1 MVTFYSMQSPVIV
14 DSGTEER
21 SLRSEQ
27 YAAVASMLNLNA
39 TQADNALETSLASTS
54 SNSNENGGMLWK
66 ALIFDKF
73 GQDIISSIMRVNDL
87 RENGVTV
94 HMLLSQD
101 RSSLP
106 DVPAVYFVEPT
117 SENVKKICEDMS
129 RGLYESYYIN
139 FCSTIPRP
147 ILEELASTTAANETS
162 DQVTQVY
169 DQYLNFICTN
179 PDVFSLNQSQVFV
192 TLNNPGAPESLI
204 DETIDKAVN
213 SLFSVI
219 VTMGVIPII
228 RCPRGN
234 AAEMI
239 ATKLDS
245 KLRDHVM
252 NSRANLFSNSSSN
265 LQRPVLILL
274 DRNMD
279 LTPMLSH
286 SWTYQ
291 SLIHDVL
298 EMKLNRITIE
308 ADEKINQTRK
318 SYDIENKDYFWS
330 RNASNPFPQVAED
343 IDVELNKYKSDAAEI
358 TRMSGVNSLEDV
370 NQLDLSNN
378 TKTLKSAITALPELT
393 ARKATLDLHMNVAT
407 ALLNKIKD
415 RQLDTFFQIEENI
428 TRQNKNL
435 LLEVIRDQEKKNPED
450 KMRLFLIY
458 YLSTADEVPKED
470 MDAYEKALREA
481 GCDMTPLEYIKRV
494 RQLMRMT
501 SMISSPSIGQ
511 SSGFSQNDL
520 FRGFSSIGN
529 KLTDRLKEGGLG
541 GSFDNLLSGVKNL
554 LPARKELVI
563 SKIVGDI
570 MNPPQNEPSK
580 ADDYLYFD
588 PKLSRNSRAPRQH
601 KASFQE
607 AIVFVVGG
615 GNYVE
620 YQNLQQI
627 ATQNNQ
633 KKKITYGSTAIL
645 SPHEFLDQL
654 ATLGRESNA

>member
-1 MVTFYSMQSPVIV
+1 MQH
-14 DSGTEER
+14 DSSLTTTTLADNAD
-21 SLRSEQ
+21 SLRAKQ
-27 YAAVASMLNLNA
+27 YAAIASMLNLNA
-39 TQADNALETSLASTS
+39 STS
-54 SNSNENGGMLWK
+54 EGTIDVNTNNSGASGGILWK
-66 ALIFDKF
+66 VLIFDKF

-106 DVPAVYFVEPT
+106 DVPAVYFIEPT
-117 SENVKKICEDMS
+117 SENVKKCCEDLQ
-129 RGLYESYYIN
+129 RGLYDSYYIN
-139 FCSTIPRP
+139 FSSTVPRP
-147 ILEELASTTAANETS
+147 IMEELASTTILNDTS
-162 DQVTQVY
+162 DLVNQVY
-169 DQYLNFICTN
+169 DQYLNFVCTN
-179 PDVFSLNQSQVFV
+179 SDVFSLNQSEVFV
-192 TLNNPGAPESLI
+192 NLNNPSAAETLI
-204 DETIDKAVN
+204 DETVDRTVN
-213 SLFSVI
+213 GLFSVI

-239 ATKLDS
+239 ANKLDS
-245 KLRDHVM
+245 KLRDHLM
-252 NSRANLFSNSSSN
+252 NSRTNLFSDNSSSN

-298 EMKLNRITIE
+298 EMRLNRITVDT
-308 ADEKINQTRK
+308 DEQMNQTRK
-318 SYDIENKDYFWS
+318 SYDIENKDFFWNK
-330 RNASNPFPQVAED
+330 NASSPFPQVAED
-343 IDVELNKYKSDAAEI
+343 IDVELNKYKNDAAEI
-358 TRMSGVNSLEDV
+358 TRISGVSSLEDV
-370 NQLDLSNN
+370 GQLDLSSN

-393 ARKATLDLHMNVAT
+393 ARKATLDMHMNVAT

-435 LLEVIRDQEKKNPED
+435 LLEVIRDEEKKDPED

-458 YLSTADEVPKED
+458 YLSITEEISQED
-470 MDAYEKALREA
+470 MGSYEKALEAA
-481 GCDMTPLEYIKRV
+481 GCDLAPLTYIKRV

-501 SMISSPSIGQ
+501 SMISSPQPGQ
-511 SSGFSQNDL
+511 GSGFSQNDL
-520 FRGFSSIGN
+520 FRGFSTIGN

-541 GSFDNLLSGVKNL
+541 GGFENILSGVKNL
-554 LPARKELVI
+554 LPVRKELVI

-570 MNPPQNEPSK
+570 MSPPPQNEPSK

-588 PKLSRNSRAPRQH
+588 PKMNRNSRSPRQH
-601 KASFQE
+601 KSSFQE

-620 YQNLQQI
+620 YQNLQEI

-633 KKKITYGSTAIL
+633 KKKITYGSTDIL
-645 SPHEFLDQL
+645 SPHEFLGQL
-654 ATLGRESNA
+654 TKLGRD

>member
-1 MVTFYSMQSPVIV
+1 
-14 DSGTEER
+14 
-21 SLRSEQ
+21 
-27 YAAVASMLNLNA
+27 MLNLNA
-39 TQADNALETSLASTS
+39 STSEGTIDVNTS
-54 SNSNENGGMLWK
+54 SNSGAPNGILWK
-66 ALIFDKF
+66 VLIFDKF

-106 DVPAVYFVEPT
+106 DVPAVYFIEPT
-117 SENVKKICEDMS
+117 SENVKKCCEDLQ
-129 RGLYESYYIN
+129 RGLYDSYYIN
-139 FCSTIPRP
+139 FSSTIPRP
-147 ILEELASTTAANETS
+147 IMEELASTTIMNDTS
-162 DQVTQVY
+162 DLINQVY
-169 DQYLNFICTN
+169 DQYLNFVCTN
-179 PDVFSLNQSQVFV
+179 SDVFSLNQSEVFV
-192 TLNNPGAPESLI
+192 NLNNPSAAETLI
-204 DETIDKAVN
+204 DETVDRTVN
-213 SLFSVI
+213 GLFSVI

-239 ATKLDS
+239 ANKLDS
-245 KLRDHVM
+245 KLRDHLM
-252 NSRANLFSNSSSN
+252 NSRTNLFSDNSSSN

-298 EMKLNRITIE
+298 EMRLNRITVDS
-308 ADEKINQTRK
+308 DEQMNQTRK
-318 SYDIENKDYFWS
+318 SYDIENKDFFWNK
-330 RNASNPFPQVAED
+330 NASSPFPQVAED
-343 IDVELNKYKSDAAEI
+343 IDVELNKYKNDAAEI
-358 TRMSGVNSLEDV
+358 TRISGVSSLEDV
-370 NQLDLSNN
+370 EQLDLSSN

-393 ARKATLDLHMNVAT
+393 ARKATLDMHMNVAT

-435 LLEVIRDQEKKNPED
+435 LLEVIRDEEKKDPED

-458 YLSTADEVPKED
+458 YLSITEEISQED
-470 MDAYEKALREA
+470 MGSYEKALEAA
-481 GCDMTPLEYIKRV
+481 GCDLAPLIYIKRV

-501 SMISSPSIGQ
+501 SMISSPQPGQ
-511 SSGFSQNDL
+511 GSGFSQNDL
-520 FRGFSSIGN
+520 FRGFSTIGN

-541 GSFDNLLSGVKNL
+541 GGFENILSGVKNL
-554 LPARKELVI
+554 LPVRKELVI

-570 MNPPQNEPSK
+570 MSPPPQNEPSK

-588 PKLSRNSRAPRQH
+588 PKMNRNSRSPRQH
-601 KASFQE
+601 KSSFQE

-620 YQNLQQI
+620 YQNLQEI
-627 ATQNNQ
+627 ATVSIITMKRER
-633 KKKITYGSTAIL
+633 KKDNY
-645 SPHEFLDQL
+645 
-654 ATLGRESNA
+654 

>member
-1 MVTFYSMQSPVIV
+1 
-14 DSGTEER
+14 
-21 SLRSEQ
+21 
-27 YAAVASMLNLNA
+27 MLNLNA
-39 TQADNALETSLASTS
+39 
-54 SNSNENGGMLWK
+54 SNSEGTLDVNNNGSNNLPGGILWK
-66 ALIFDKF
+66 VLIFDKF

-117 SENVKKICEDMS
+117 SENVKKMCEDLQ
-129 RGLYESYYIN
+129 RGLYDSYYIN
-139 FCSTIPRP
+139 FCSTVPRP
-147 ILEELASTTAANETS
+147 IMEELASTTIVNETS
-162 DQVTQVY
+162 DLINQVY
-169 DQYLNFICTN
+169 DQYLNFVCTN
-179 PDVFSLNQSQVFV
+179 SDVFSLNQSEVFV
-192 TLNNPGAPESLI
+192 NLNNPSAAETLI
-204 DETIDKAVN
+204 DETVDRTVN
-213 SLFSVI
+213 GLFSVI

-239 ATKLDS
+239 ANKLDS
-245 KLRDHVM
+245 KLRDHLM
-252 NSRANLFSNSSSN
+252 NSRTNLFSDSTSN

-298 EMKLNRITIE
+298 EMKLNRITVE
-308 ADEKINQTRK
+308 ADEQINPTRK
-318 SYDIENKDYFWS
+318 SYDIENKDFFWNK
-330 RNASNPFPQVAED
+330 NASSPFPQVAED
-343 IDVELNKYKSDAAEI
+343 IDVELNKYKTDAAEI
-358 TRMSGVNSLEDV
+358 TRISGVNSLEDV
-370 NQLDLSNN
+370 GQLDLSSN

-393 ARKATLDLHMNVAT
+393 ARKATLDMHMNVAT

-435 LLEVIRDQEKKNPED
+435 LLEVIRDNEKKDPED

-458 YLSTADEVPKED
+458 YLSITEEISQED
-470 MDAYEKALREA
+470 MASYEKALEAA
-481 GCDMTPLEYIKRV
+481 GCDLAPLSYIKRV

-501 SMISSPSIGQ
+501 SMISSPQPGQ
-511 SSGFSQNDL
+511 GSGFSQNDL

-541 GSFDNLLSGVKNL
+541 GGFENILSGVKNL
-554 LPARKELVI
+554 LPVRKELVI

-570 MNPPQNEPSK
+570 MTPPQNEPSK

-588 PKLSRNSRAPRQH
+588 PKISRHSRSPRQH
-601 KASFQE
+601 KTAFQE

-620 YQNLQQI
+620 YQNLQEI

-633 KKKITYGSTAIL
+633 KKKITYGSTDIL
-645 SPHEFLDQL
+645 SPHEFLGQL
-654 ATLGRESNA
+654 AKLGRE

>member
-1 MVTFYSMQSPVIV
+1 
-14 DSGTEER
+14 
-21 SLRSEQ
+21 
-27 YAAVASMLNLNA
+27 
-39 TQADNALETSLASTS
+39 
-54 SNSNENGGMLWK
+54 MLWK

-147 ILEELASTTAANETS
+147 VLEELASTTAANETS

-308 ADEKINQTRK
+308 INQTRK

-470 MDAYEKALREA
+470 MDAYEKALGEA

-501 SMISSPSIGQ
+501 SMISSPSVGQ

-620 YQNLQQI
+620 FQNLQEI
-627 ATQNNQ
+627 ATVSM
-633 KKKITYGSTAIL
+633 KG
-645 SPHEFLDQL
+645 P
-654 ATLGRESNA
+654 

>member
-1 MVTFYSMQSPVIV
+1 
-14 DSGTEER
+14 
-21 SLRSEQ
+21 
-27 YAAVASMLNLNA
+27 MLNLNA
-39 TQADNALETSLASTS
+39 AISEGSVEPATDQS
-54 SNSNENGGMLWK
+54 GGILWK
-66 ALIFDKF
+66 VLIFDKF

-101 RSSLP
+101 RSALP

-117 SENVKKICEDMS
+117 ADNVKKMCEDFQ
-129 RGLYESYYIN
+129 RGLYDSYYVN

-147 ILEELASTTAANETS
+147 IMEQLATTTIANETS
-162 DQVTQVY
+162 DLVNQVY
-169 DQYLNFICTN
+169 DQYLNFVCTN
-179 PDVFSLNQSQVFV
+179 ADVFSLSQEEVFV
-192 TLNNPGAPESLI
+192 NLNNPSAAETLI
-204 DETIDKAVN
+204 DETVDRTVN
-213 SLFSVI
+213 ALFSVV

-239 ATKLDS
+239 ANKLDS

-252 NSRANLFSNSSSN
+252 NSRTNLFSESSSN

-298 EMKLNRITIE
+298 EMKLNRITVD
-308 ADEKINQTRK
+308 ADERINQTRK
-318 SYDIENKDYFWS
+318 SYDIENKDFFWNK
-330 RNASNPFPQVAED
+330 NASSPFPQVAED
-343 IDVELNKYKSDAAEI
+343 IDIELNKYKKDAAEI
-358 TRMSGVNSLEDV
+358 TRMSGVSSLEDV
-370 NQLDLSNN
+370 GQLDLSSN

-393 ARKATLDLHMNVAT
+393 ARKATLDMHMNVAT

-428 TRQNKNL
+428 TRQNKGL
-435 LLEVIRDQEKKNPED
+435 LLEVLRDEEKKDPED

-458 YLSTADEVPKED
+458 YLSTSEEVPQED
-470 MDAYEKALREA
+470 MDAYEKALEAA
-481 GCDMTPLEYIKRV
+481 GCDLSPLKYIKRV

-501 SMISSPSIGQ
+501 SMISSPTVGQ
-511 SSGFSQNDL
+511 GSGFSQNDL

-529 KLTDRLKEGGLG
+529 RLTDRLKEGGLG
-541 GSFDNLLSGVKNL
+541 GGFENILSGVKNL
-554 LPARKELVI
+554 LPVRKELVI

-570 MNPPQNEPSK
+570 MSPPQNEPSK

-588 PKLSRNSRAPRQH
+588 PKMSRNSRSARQH
-601 KASFQE
+601 KAAFQE

-620 YQNLQQI
+620 YQNLQEI
-627 ATQNNQ
+627 ATVRIEAHN
-633 KKKITYGSTAIL
+633 
-645 SPHEFLDQL
+645 D
-654 ATLGRESNA
+654 

>member
-1 MVTFYSMQSPVIV
+1 
-14 DSGTEER
+14 
-21 SLRSEQ
+21 
-27 YAAVASMLNLNA
+27 MLNLNSNN
-39 TQADNALETSLASTS
+39 ADGHGASS
-54 SNSNENGGMLWK
+54 SESNPGGVLWK
-66 ALIFDKF
+66 VLIFDKF

-94 HMLLSQD
+94 HMLLSQE

-117 SENVKKICEDMS
+117 SENVKRICDDMS
-129 RGLYESYYIN
+129 RGLYDSYYIN
-139 FCSTIPRP
+139 FSSTIPRSVM
-147 ILEELASTTAANETS
+147 EEFALNTITNETS
-162 DQVTQVY
+162 DLVTQVY
-169 DQYLNFICTN
+169 DQYLNFVCTN
-179 PDVFSLNQSQVFV
+179 ADVFSLNQPQVFV
-192 TLNNPGAPESLI
+192 TLNNPNAPETLI
-204 DETIDKAVN
+204 DDTIDKTVN
-213 SLFSVI
+213 SLFSVL

-239 ATKLDS
+239 ASKLDS
-245 KLRDHVM
+245 KLRDHAM
-252 NSRANLFSNSSSN
+252 NSRTNIFSDNTSS

-298 EMKLNRITIE
+298 EMNLNRITIE
-308 ADEKINQTRK
+308 TRK
-318 SYDIENKDYFWS
+318 SYDIENKDFFWN

-343 IDVELNKYKSDAAEI
+343 IDVELNLYKKDAAEI
-358 TRMSGVNSLEDV
+358 TRMSGVSSLEDV
-370 NQLDLSNN
+370 NQLDMSNS

-435 LLEVIRDQEKKNPED
+435 LLEVIRDAEKKEPED

-470 MDAYEKALREA
+470 MAAYEKALSDA
-481 GCDMTPLEYIKRV
+481 GCDLTPLEYIKRV
-494 RQLMRMT
+494 RQVMRMT
-501 SMISSPSIGQ
+501 SMISSPQTAQ

-529 KLTDRLKEGGLG
+529 RLTDRLKEGGLG
-541 GSFDNLLSGVKNL
+541 GGFENLLSGVKNL

-563 SKIVGDI
+563 SKIVADI
-570 MNPPQNEPSK
+570 MSAPQNEPSK

-588 PKLSRNSRAPRQH
+588 PKLARNSRAPRQH

-620 YQNLQQI
+620 YQNLQEI
-627 ATQNNQ
+627 ATVRVSRNKTGKHIINW
-633 KKKITYGSTAIL
+633 SMM
-645 SPHEFLDQL
+645 
-654 ATLGRESNA
+654 